1 MRLPKEIDL
10 LAKSLALEVSGTK
23 LLQQAV
29 THSSSVNE
37 AQGETESNERLEFLG
52 DAVLQLA
59 ISQFLFSS
67 YYHASEGD
75 LSRRRAQL
83 VCESSLA
90 QAAREISLGDY
101 LILGRG
107 EELSGGREKP
117 SILADAFEALLGA
130 IFLDKGW
137 EAARSFVLKTLPQGL
152 EGESS
157 SSDFK
162 TRLQELVQAQS
173 TSSVRYVLLGEFG
186 PAHDKTY
193 QIGVRIGRRL
203 YGQGEGKSK
212 KEAEQAAAREALSR
226 LKQEDLSDLSG

>member
-137 EAARSFVLKTLPQGL
+137 
-152 EGESS
+152 
-157 SSDFK
+157 
-162 TRLQELVQAQS
+162 
-173 TSSVRYVLLGEFG
+173 
-186 PAHDKTY
+186 
-193 QIGVRIGRRL
+193 
-203 YGQGEGKSK
+203 
-212 KEAEQAAAREALSR
+212 
-226 LKQEDLSDLSG
+226 